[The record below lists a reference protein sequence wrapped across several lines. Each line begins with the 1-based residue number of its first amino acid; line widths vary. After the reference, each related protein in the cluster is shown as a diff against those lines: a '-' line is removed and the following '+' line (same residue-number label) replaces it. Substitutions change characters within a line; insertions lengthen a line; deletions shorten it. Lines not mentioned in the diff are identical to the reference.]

1 LGVSSLIVFATTL
14 RKRTSVKIPLFL
26 PSVSM
31 HHIRAILFDLD
42 NTLVDFIRMKEE
54 SCRAAVKAMVA
65 SGLHMDEDQ
74 AFKLLLIKY
83 FDVGIESDRAFS
95 EFLKSIGQFD
105 HKILASGINT
115 YLETKGKFLKP
126 YPNVRSVLGKLKRK
140 GVFLSIVTDAPKTKA
155 YQRLLGM
162 GIEPYFKFVVGY
174 EDTNKTKHT
183 GLPILLAL
191 EMLRKD
197 CPEIANP
204 EILMVGDSIERD
216 IVPAKKL
223 GLKTAIAKYGQKNP
237 EEGSADYQLSDFKE
251 IIDIVESFQ

>member
-1 LGVSSLIVFATTL
+1 
-14 RKRTSVKIPLFL
+14 
-26 PSVSM
+26 
-31 HHIRAILFDLD
+31 
-42 NTLVDFIRMKEE
+42 MKAE
-54 SCRAAVKAMVA
+54 SCRAAVKAMKA
-65 SGLHMDEDQ
+65 SGLQMDEDQ

-95 EFLKSIGQFD
+95 EFLRSIDQFD
-105 HKILASGINT
+105 HKILASGIKT
-115 YLETKGKFLKP
+115 YLKTKNKFLKP
-126 YPNVRSVLGKLKRK
+126 YPNVKPVLGKLKRK
-140 GVFLSIVTDAPKTKA
+140 SIFLSIVTDAPKTKA

-197 CPEIANP
+197 CPDIANS

-216 IVPAKKL
+216 IVPAKEL
-223 GLKTAIAKYGQKNP
+223 GLKTALATYRQKTP
-237 EEGSADYQLSDFKE
+237 EIGSADYELSDFKE
-251 IIDIVESFQ
+251 IIDIVESSK